1 MMKENKIKVVLL
13 DDHPMIIE
21 GLCNII
27 SIAEDVQIT
36 GKYTRPAA
44 LLRDW
49 DQLEAD
55 ILLLDIQMPER
66 SGDSLLEELKA
77 RKPAIRILICTNID
91 APVYVNNLLRAG
103 AAGYIT
109 KTIQPDLL
117 IDTIR
122 RVAGGEIV
130 LAPRLEEN
138 MEQFRRRSARGSYL
152 KPALTSR
159 ETEILQYI
167 VDGYSNKAIS
177 EALYLSNRTVESYRN
192 NILLKLDVQNTA
204 ALVKKALQTGLAT

>member
-66 SGDSLLEELKA
+66 SGDSLL
-77 RKPAIRILICTNID
+77 D

-103 AAGYIT
+103 AGGYIT

-122 RVAGGEIV
+122 RVARGEIV
-130 LAPRLEEN
+130 LAPGLDEN

>member
-27 SIAEDVQIT
+27 SIADDVQIT
-36 GKYTRPAA
+36 GSYTRPSA
-44 LLRDW
+44 LLADW
-49 DQLEAD
+49 DQLDAD

-66 SGDSLLEELKA
+66 SGDSLLEELMA

-91 APVYVNNLLRAG
+91 APVYINNLLRAG
-103 AAGYIT
+103 ACGYIT
-109 KTIQPDLL
+109 KTIEPLLL
-117 IDTIR
+117 IDAIR
-122 RVAGGEIV
+122 KVASGEIV
-130 LAPRLEEN
+130 LAPGLEEN

-152 KPALTSR
+152 KPTLTSR